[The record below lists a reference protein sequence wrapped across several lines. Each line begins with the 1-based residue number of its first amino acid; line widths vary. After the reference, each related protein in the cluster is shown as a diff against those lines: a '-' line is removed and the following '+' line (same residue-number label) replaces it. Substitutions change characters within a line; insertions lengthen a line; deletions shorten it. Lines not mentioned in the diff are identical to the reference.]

1 MSTIKDALKYRF
13 GDNLPDIPDVL
24 ETSDFPGKLAARR
37 SHRDFKPDK
46 LDPELVRSLCALAL
60 CAPAKSDMQQRDIII
75 IEDSDHRAKLME
87 IIPGNRWMLSA
98 PCFFVFCANNRRQRQ
113 VHEWRDKPFVNDH
126 LDAFFNASVDAGIAL
141 ATFIAAAE
149 SIGLGCCP
157 VSAIRNKSR
166 EVSDLLGLPDH
177 VFAIVGLALGWPSG
191 EGKISMRLPLA
202 TTVHTDRFSEDD
214 IAEQIDG
221 YDTRRAAAQ
230 PYSSQRYVKEYGE
243 STPYGW
249 SEDKARQY
257 SKPERADFGAFIRK
271 KKFDLS

>member
-1 MSTIKDALKYRF
+1 MSKIKDALDRRF
-13 GDNLPDIPDVL
+13 GPAVPDVPDL
-24 ETSDFPGKLAARR
+24 VSSSAFLGQLAARR
-37 SHRDFKPDK
+37 SHRDFKPDR

-60 CAPAKSDMQQRDIII
+60 CAPAKSDMQQRDIVI
-75 IEDSDHRAKLME
+75 IENGDQRAKLMD

-98 PCFFVFCANNRRQRQ
+98 PSFLVFCANNRRQRQ
-113 VHEWRDKPFVNDH
+113 IGEWRGKPFVNDH

-157 VSAIRNKSR
+157 VSAIRDKSR

-177 VFAIVGLALGWPSG
+177 VFAIAGLALGWPKG
-191 EGKISMRLPLA
+191 EGKISMRLPLT
-202 TTVHTDRFSEDD
+202 TTVHIDQFSENG
-214 IAEQIDG
+214 ITEQIDE
-221 YDTRRAAAQ
+221 YDKRREAAQ
-230 PYSSQRYVKEYGE
+230 PYSSQRYVADYGE
-243 STPYGW
+243 TEPYGW

-257 SKPERADFGAFIRK
+257 SKPERVDFGAFIRE